1 MNSRVTEFFSEG
13 TYCFKKEENSAV
25 TVAVRELLL
34 CTRIMWLS
42 HCSDK

>member
-1 MNSRVTEFFSEG
+1 MNSGVTEFFSDG
-13 TYCFKKEENSAV
+13 TYCFKKENSAV